1 MRWQLMLAVLLVT
14 GCSGGTTPAGQP
26 AAAGATGGRAGAPA
40 GATAGERCAAFV
52 ANGLAVAQRTRAELR
67 EEFGAPDTVIARTEP
82 NRHVPGA
89 TDSLFAVRY
98 PGLTVEI
105 RKPASGGDM
114 AERVTVTY
122 PRNLTYAEPGIGAR
136 ETRVVELLG
145 EPTTRE
151 TGRLTYECG
160 TGPAPPRVS
169 FVIEN
174 AAVSEVVFAFYVD

>member
-1 MRWQLMLAVLLVT
+1 MSYERFALDRRPDGVLVVTMARPEKLNAMDQQWFAELTRLMRGLGTDGDTTRAVVLT
-14 GCSGGTTPAGQP
+14 GS
-26 AAAGATGGRAGAPA
+26 GRAFSA
-40 GATAGERCAAFV
+40 
-52 ANGLAVAQRTRAELR
+52 
-67 EEFGAPDTVIARTEP
+67 
-82 NRHVPGA
+82 
-89 TDSLFAVRY
+89 
-98 PGLTVEI
+98 
-105 RKPASGGDM
+105 GGDM

-122 PRNLTYAEPGIGAR
+122 PRNLTYAAPGIGAR

-160 TGPAPPRVS
+160 TGPAPPRVT